1 MNAIDRAFANLKD
14 FSRILESGKPSPWK
28 PEKRTFPIESAQE
41 YSKRICQACRNKA
54 QAELNQAAQDA
65 YAAAH
70 AEAYHLAGRIIENLE
85 NLPAPDDAT
94 NWGHVGNLNALIG
107 DLRRALNLG
116 EEE

>member
-1 MNAIDRAFANLKD
+1 MPTHANV
-14 FSRILESGKPSPWK
+14 
-28 PEKRTFPIESAQE
+28 
-41 YSKRICQACRNKA
+41 
-54 QAELNQAAQDA
+54 QDA

-70 AEAYHLAGRIIENLE
+70 AEAYHLAGRIIEHLE

>member
-1 MNAIDRAFANLKD
+1 MPTHANV
-14 FSRILESGKPSPWK
+14 
-28 PEKRTFPIESAQE
+28 
-41 YSKRICQACRNKA
+41 
-54 QAELNQAAQDA
+54 QDA

-107 DLRRALNLG
+107 DLRRALNIG